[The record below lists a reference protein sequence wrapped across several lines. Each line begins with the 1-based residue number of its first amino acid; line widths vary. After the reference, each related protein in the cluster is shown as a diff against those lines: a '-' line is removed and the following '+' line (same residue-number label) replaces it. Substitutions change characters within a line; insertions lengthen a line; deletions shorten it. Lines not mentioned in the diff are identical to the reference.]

1 MARPDPDRTWLE
13 VTQQHLGELYE
24 TIETTK
30 GQLYLA
36 LAVLMS
42 LGFDLSDFADLL
54 P

>member
-1 MARPDPDRTWLE
+1 ME
-13 VTQQHLGELYE
+13 VTQQHLSELYE

-42 LGFDLSDFADLL
+42 LGFDLGDFADLL

>member
-1 MARPDPDRTWLE
+1 MTVDYL
-13 VTQQHLGELYE
+13 HGLYK

-36 LAVLMS
+36 LAVLMD
-42 LGFDLSDFADLL
+42 LGFDLSDFSDLL